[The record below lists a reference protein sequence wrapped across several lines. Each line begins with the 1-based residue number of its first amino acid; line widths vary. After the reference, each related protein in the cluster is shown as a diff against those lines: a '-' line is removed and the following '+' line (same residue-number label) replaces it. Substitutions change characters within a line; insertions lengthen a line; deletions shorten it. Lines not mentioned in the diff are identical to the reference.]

1 MAIYDVAIVGAG
13 VTGSAVARE
22 LSRRKGRFV
31 VLERALDVCE
41 GTSKANSA
49 IMHAGFDAEPGTM
62 KAKMNVRGNQMMDQ
76 LSGELDIPF
85 RRVGAFV
92 VCFSKEELPKLQE
105 LYDRG
110 VANGV
115 SGMELLT
122 GEQARALEPN
132 LSEEVEG
139 ALLAHTSGIVCPF
152 ELTLGLAESAA
163 KNGVEF
169 SFDTQVTGLEPGEEG
184 WVVHTSRGDYA
195 ARAVVNAAGVFADEV
210 LPAGPHRRGPCVPH
224 GVPIAR
230 EIRQGGA
237 GLPHGPRQPAA
248 GPHRQGYR
256 QPGGHRH
263 HRPGASGGAGE
274 IRPGGEEHPHP
285 AGGPTRTGMTSSWG
299 RAPLASST
307 RRASSPRD

>member
-85 RRVGAFV
+85 QRVGAFV
-92 VCFSKEELPKLQE
+92 VCFSKEELPKLKE

-115 SGMELLT
+115 SGMELL
-122 GEQARALEPN
+122 RAQPF
-132 LSEEVEG
+132 G
-139 ALLAHTSGIVCPF
+139 GSG
-152 ELTLGLAESAA
+152 
-163 KNGVEF
+163 
-169 SFDTQVTGLEPGEEG
+169 
-184 WVVHTSRGDYA
+184 RG
-195 ARAVVNAAGVFADEV
+195 
-210 LPAGPHRRGPCVPH
+210 PAGQHLGHCVP
-224 GVPIAR
+224 
-230 EIRQGGA
+230 
-237 GLPHGPRQPAA
+237 L
-248 GPHRQGYR
+248 
-256 QPGGHRH
+256 
-263 HRPGASGGAGE
+263 
-274 IRPGGEEHPHP
+274 
-285 AGGPTRTGMTSSWG
+285 
-299 RAPLASST
+299 
-307 RRASSPRD
+307 

>member
-92 VCFSKEELPKLQE
+92 VCFSKEELPKLKE

-122 GEQARALEPN
+122 GEQARAL
-132 LSEEVEG
+132 SHHSRSGVEG
-139 ALLAHTSGIVCPF
+139 ALLANTSGIVCPF
-152 ELTLGLAESAA
+152 ELTLGLAESAP
-163 KNGVEF
+163 K
-169 SFDTQVTGLEPGEEG
+169 TGWSSPLTPRSPA
-184 WVVHTSRGDYA
+184 WSRGK
-195 ARAVVNAAGVFADEV
+195 RAGW
-210 LPAGPHRRGPCVPH
+210 
-224 GVPIAR
+224 
-230 EIRQGGA
+230 
-237 GLPHGPRQPAA
+237 
-248 GPHRQGYR
+248 
-256 QPGGHRH
+256 
-263 HRPGASGGAGE
+263 ST
-274 IRPGGEEHPHP
+274 P
-285 AGGPTRTGMTSSWG
+285 AGGTMPPG
-299 RAPLASST
+299 RW
-307 RRASSPRD
+307 

>member
-132 LSEEVEG
+132 LSEE
-139 ALLAHTSGIVCPF
+139 
-152 ELTLGLAESAA
+152 
-163 KNGVEF
+163 
-169 SFDTQVTGLEPGEEG
+169 
-184 WVVHTSRGDYA
+184 
-195 ARAVVNAAGVFADEV
+195 
-210 LPAGPHRRGPCVPH
+210 
-224 GVPIAR
+224 
-230 EIRQGGA
+230 
-237 GLPHGPRQPAA
+237 
-248 GPHRQGYR
+248 
-256 QPGGHRH
+256 
-263 HRPGASGGAGE
+263 
-274 IRPGGEEHPHP
+274 GGERRQKR
-285 AGGPTRTGMTSSWG
+285 GGV
-299 RAPLASST
+299 LL
-307 RRASSPRD
+307 